1 VKELIFQRAI
11 RVGAIFADADRRK
24 TGSID
29 AQRSDFR
36 VSPPVDDVVFC
47 VLVLF
52 PAMSA
57 LLILLGVWSWRA
69 AQRRRDEPSVH
80 VSDDRIKVPD
90 AVPET
95 R

>member
-1 VKELIFQRAI
+1 
-11 RVGAIFADADRRK
+11 
-24 TGSID
+24 
-29 AQRSDFR
+29 
-36 VSPPVDDVVFC
+36 
-47 VLVLF
+47 
-52 PAMSA
+52 MSA